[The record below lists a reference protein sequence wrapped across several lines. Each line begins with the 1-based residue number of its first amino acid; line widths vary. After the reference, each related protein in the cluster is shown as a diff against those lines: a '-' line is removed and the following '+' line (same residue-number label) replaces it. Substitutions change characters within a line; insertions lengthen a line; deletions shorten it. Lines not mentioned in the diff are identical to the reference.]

1 MLNNYSRLER
11 DGMRSKK
18 EIKDMLHNYQWMIQ
32 TIALKR
38 SELEDAGQSVTTQY
52 GIEASLPKPKGTT
65 SDPLYFE
72 VLRREKKHDSIRKL
86 EEKVLFI
93 QKYSKAIKD
102 EKQRMVLD
110 KILDGRSMRSISR
123 FTNIPLSNVAR
134 IRDEIISLMHTKQ
147 MEQTEHLEQ
156 SVHS

>member
-1 MLNNYSRLER
+1 MKKLN
-11 DGMRSKK
+11 KK
-18 EIKDMLHNYQWMIQ
+18 EIKDMLHSYHWMIQ

-38 SELEDAGQSVTTQY
+38 SELDDVGEGVTAKY

-93 QKYSKAIKD
+93 QQSSAKITD

-110 KILDGRSMRSISR
+110 KILDGRSMRAISR
-123 FTNIPLSNVAR
+123 FTKIPLSNVAR
-134 IRDEIISLMHTKQ
+134 IRDEIVNIMYLEQ
-147 MEQTEHLEQ
+147 MEHSEHLE
-156 SVHS
+156 HSAHS